1 MNFNLLLETYGKEF
15 VTPATFYCPLLEKGE
30 KNILKTRKITVVF
43 LQSTCAVNHM
53 CHVFS

>member
-30 KNILKTRKITVVF
+30 KNILKTRKITVVY